1 VLGQRTVPSFFG
13 AVSTMQQAQY
23 QLIIVGGGPAGLT
36 AGLYAARGRL
46 KVLLV
51 EKGATG
57 GQVLV
62 TDWVDN
68 YPGFTEGVSGFD
80 LMDKMTAH
88 ADRFGLEKKFATI
101 AKLDLAGEVKSVI
114 LENGETLTA
123 KTVILCTGAKPRRL
137 DVPGEYEFSGRGVSY
152 CATCDGPFYR
162 NQEIA
167 VVGGGNTAIQEA
179 LHLTKFASKVTVIH
193 RRGELRATKILQE
206 KAFCNQKIDF
216 LWNTRV
222 LEIRGSKGAGVEGL
236 LLRHHNGEESVL
248 KVTGLFVLI
257 GVVPNNDMLP
267 LDQLQTDEGGF
278 VITDAEMATSIP
290 GVYAAG
296 DIRSKRFRQII
307 NAAGEGAVAE
317 LSVEHYLGNQAPDT
331 PLNCSE

>member
-1 VLGQRTVPSFFG
+1 
-13 AVSTMQQAQY
+13 MQQAQY

-46 KVLLV
+46 KVLLI

-68 YPGFTEGVSGFD
+68 YPGFAEGVSGFD
-80 LMDKMTAH
+80 LIDKMTAH
-88 ADRFGLEKKFATI
+88 ADRFGLEKKFAVIT
-101 AKLDLAGEVKSVI
+101 ALDLVGEVKSVT
-114 LENGETLTA
+114 LENGEILTA
-123 KTVILCTGAKPRRL
+123 KTIILCTGAKPRRL
-137 DVPGEYEFSGRGVSY
+137 DIPGEYEYSGRGVSY

-206 KAFCNQKIDF
+206 KAFCNSKIDF
-216 LWNTRV
+216 LWNTRI
-222 LEIRGSKGAGVEGL
+222 LEIRGTKNAGVEEL
-236 LLRHHNGEESVL
+236 LLQHHNGDESTL
-248 KVTGLFVLI
+248 KVTGIFILI
-257 GVVPNNDMLP
+257 GIAPNNDILP
-267 LDQLQTDEGGF
+267 LDQLQTDAAGF
-278 VITDAEMATSIP
+278 IVTDEEMAASIP

-296 DIRSKRFRQII
+296 DIRSKRARQIV

-317 LSVEHYLGNQAPDT
+317 LSVERYLGNQAPDQ

>member
-1 VLGQRTVPSFFG
+1 
-13 AVSTMQQAQY
+13 MQQAQY

-46 KVLLV
+46 KVLLI

-80 LMDKMTAH
+80 LIDKMTAH

-101 AKLDLAGEVKSVI
+101 KSLQLDGDVKTI
-114 LENGETLTA
+114 TLENGEIFTA
-123 KTVILCTGAKPRRL
+123 KTIVLCTGAKPRQL
-137 DVPGEYEFSGRGVSY
+137 DIPGEYEFKGRGVSY

-167 VVGGGNTAIQEA
+167 VVGGGNTAIQDA
-179 LHLTKFASKVTVIH
+179 LHLTKFATKVTVIH

-206 KAFCNQKIDF
+206 KAFCSQKIDF
-216 LWNTRV
+216 IWNTQV
-222 LEIRGSKGAGVEGL
+222 KEIRGDKNGVAEL
-236 LLRHHNGEESVL
+236 LLSHHGGEESIL
-248 KVTGLFVLI
+248 KVTGIFVLI
-257 GVVPNNDMLP
+257 GIAPNNELLP
-267 LDQLQTDEGGF
+267 LDQLQTDKSGF
-278 VITDAEMATSIP
+278 IVTDEEMATTVP
-290 GVYAAG
+290 GVFAAG
-296 DIRSKRFRQII
+296 DIRSKRSRQII

-317 LSVEHYLGNQAPDT
+317 LSAERYLGNQAPDQ

>member
-1 VLGQRTVPSFFG
+1 
-13 AVSTMQQAQY
+13 MQQAQY

-46 KVLLV
+46 KTLLV

-68 YPGFTEGVSGFD
+68 FPGFAEGISGFD
-80 LMDKMTAH
+80 LIDKMTAH

-101 AKLDLAGEVKSVI
+101 KSLDLIGELKTLT
-114 LENGETLTA
+114 LENGEELTA
-123 KTVILCTGAKPRRL
+123 KTIILCTGAKPRKL
-137 DVPGEYEFSGRGVSY
+137 GIPGEFELAGRGVSY

-167 VVGGGNTAIQEA
+167 VVGGGNTAIQDA
-179 LHLTKFASKVTVIH
+179 LHLTKFATKVTVIH
-193 RRGELRATKILQE
+193 RRSELRATKVLQE

-216 LWNTRV
+216 LWNTQIK
-222 LEIRGSKGAGVEGL
+222 EIRGGKGGVEEL
-236 LLRHHNGEESVL
+236 LLEHHDGDQSVL
-248 KVTGLFVLI
+248 PVTGIFVLI
-257 GVVPNNDMLP
+257 GIAPNNDILP
-267 LDQLQTDEGGF
+267 LAQLHTDADGF
-278 VITDAEMATSIP
+278 IITDQEMATNIP

-296 DIRSKRFRQII
+296 DICSKRSRQII

-317 LSVEHYLGNQAPDT
+317 LSAEHYLGNQAPDQ